1 MKTQCVQDST
11 VIMSCSILQ
20 LYDWV
25 IHKLKHKLKDIKG
38 TTGYL
43 LRNYV
48 NRLKGTLMHSETTE
62 YVKN

>member
-11 VIMSCSILQ
+11 VNMSCSILQ

-48 NRLKGTLMHSETTE
+48 NRLKGTLMQI
-62 YVKN
+62 